1 MASVFANPQA
11 HGGSF
16 RADNLQMSI
25 GGIDL
30 TGQLVQTVQFQF
42 QQTLSM
48 LYEIGGFQGNASLV
62 YYVGGR
68 ARGTAS
74 LARILGPAQGACN
87 FITGFGD
94 VCSPKDISFNA
105 AAGCES
111 GAGSRYQLK
120 AAILTSIGGSVN
132 AQDVVIN
139 ENLSMEFL
147 DLDCSAL

>member
-30 TGQLVQTVQFQF
+30 TGQLVQSIQFQF

-48 LYEIGGFQGNASLV
+48 LYEIGGFSPMQSLV

-68 ARGTAS
+68 ARGSAGLS
-74 LARILGPAQGACN
+74 RILGPAQSACS
-87 FITGFGD
+87 FLEGFGD
-94 VCSPKDISFNA
+94 VCSPKNITFNA
-105 AAGCES
+105 KAGCES
-111 GAGSRYQLK
+111 GSGSEYLLK
-120 AAILTSIGGSVN
+120 SAILTSVGGSVN
-132 AQDVVIN
+132 ANDVVIN
-139 ENLSMEFL
+139 ESLQLEFL
-147 DLDCSAL
+147 DLDCG